1 VTGGKDLANERLF
14 TAELF
19 PSVERI
25 RPQARRL
32 LETAVVAFA
41 ERGYH
46 GVSVRDLTGAVGI
59 KPGSF
64 YSHYPS
70 KEALLFELQ
79 LLGHRSH
86 HAHVRDA
93 ILAAGPDPAGQLRE
107 GMRANVWFQATYPLL
122 TIVANSDLHA
132 LSPENRSRVMGIR
145 HDFGVLLVAVIDRGV
160 GTGAFDCPHPWLAV
174 YAIGAMGIRV
184 AWWFRDRG
192 AAGAES
198 PLSLYSHEATS
209 WIQDEQFSLD
219 EVCEQYADYALK
231 IVGCASR

>member
-1 VTGGKDLANERLF
+1 MGSSSQKGTFLANERLF
-14 TAELF
+14 SAELL
-19 PSVERI
+19 PPTDGI

-93 ILAAGPDPAGQLRE
+93 VLAAGPSPAAQLRD

-132 LSPENRSRVMGIR
+132 LSPDNRSRVMGIR
-145 HDFGVLLVAVIDRGV
+145 HDFGVLLVGVVERGV
-160 GTGAFDCPHPWLAV
+160 ATNAFDCEHPWLAV
-174 YAIGAMGIRV
+174 YAMGAMGIRV
-184 AWWFRDRG
+184 AWWFRERG
-192 AAGAES
+192 SAGAET
-198 PLSLYSHEATS
+198 PLSLYPHEATS
-209 WIQDEQFSLD
+209 WIPDEQFSLD
-219 EVCEQYADYALK
+219 EVCDQYADYA
-231 IVGCASR
+231 

>member
-1 VTGGKDLANERLF
+1 MANERLF
-14 TAELF
+14 KSEPTGLF
-19 PSVERI
+19 PTLDGV
-25 RPQARRL
+25 RPQAQRL

-41 ERGYH
+41 ERGYN

-93 ILAAGPDPAGQLRE
+93 ILAAGPDPTAQLRD

-132 LSPENRSRVMGIR
+132 LSPDNRARIMAMR
-145 HDFGVLLVAVIDRGV
+145 RDFGVLMVAVVERGISNGV
-160 GTGAFDCPHPWLAV
+160 FQCEHPWLAV
-174 YAIGAMGIRV
+174 YAMGAMGIRV
-184 AWWFRDRG
+184 AWWFRTAD
-192 AAGAES
+192 AAGAET

-209 WIQDEQFSLD
+209 WIPDENFSLD
-219 EVCEQYADYALK
+219 QVCDSYADYALK
-231 IVGCASR
+231 IVSR